1 MISRHYVQNTLRE
14 HRALLAF
21 AFFFAGLFQV
31 LILTLVVGADLLSLV
46 EQFYSQFPPQMQ
58 TLFGEQ
64 FMAQFSVN
72 GAVAFGYNHPLVIVL
87 LAIVAILLPARH
99 IAGEIEAG
107 TLELLFAMPV
117 RRVRIGL
124 SLWLTSGLALL
135 ILVVG
140 CWTGTACGLLL
151 FPEARGVPP
160 MNVAKVGLSLWLLMF
175 TISSYTMLISSYCA
189 EGGKAT
195 LRAAGLSLVF
205 YWINL
210 AVVMWPALGFLRPF
224 TVFHYHQPQQL
235 MMNQP
240 LLGWNLVV
248 LCVLA
253 LATGAVAIRQTHRR
267 DVPG

>member
-1 MISRHYVQNTLRE
+1 MLNTLRE

-31 LILTLVVGADLLSLV
+31 LILTLVVGADLLGMV

-72 GAVAFGYNHPLVIVL
+72 GAMAFGYNHPLVIVL
-87 LAIVAILLPARH
+87 LAIVAVLLPARH
-99 IAGEIEAG
+99 IAGEVEAG

-117 RRVRIGL
+117 KRFHIGL
-124 SLWLTSGLALL
+124 SLWLASALALWA
-135 ILVVG
+135 LVAG
-140 CWTGTACGLLL
+140 CWVGTACGLML
-151 FPEARGVPP
+151 FPEARGVPVA
-160 MNVAKVGLSLWLLMF
+160 NVVKVGLSLWLLMF
-175 TISSYTMLISSYCA
+175 TISSYTMLISSYST

-195 LRAAGLSLVF
+195 LRAAAVTLVF

-210 AVVMWPALGFLRPF
+210 AVIMWPAIDFLRPF

-240 LLGWNLVV
+240 LLGWNLAV
-248 LCVLA
+248 LCTLA
-253 LATGAVAIRQTHRR
+253 LAAGGLAIRQTSRR